1 MRAYE
6 EMKQILG
13 RNRSHKRGEM
23 VPDTNGCH
31 YELTRG
37 RLREQAPLES
47 SAGRFAGKARVRL

>member
-1 MRAYE
+1 
-6 EMKQILG
+6 MKQILG